1 MKFIT
6 TYVHN
11 VYHQSVVLKLL
22 GIFFHNRH
30 ISILFLKLPMS
41 AVWNGPQN
49 ISSEMG
55 GLNFLV
61 LRLLK
66 VLKRAFKINFQL
78 SGESSSWKRELWLA
92 KSHVFITVCMANIER
107 FTPLYAIMN
116 SVENLRNCFHGLIF
130 CTAGYFIKKIV
141 WKHSPYGPVF
151 SLQYLALRNFD
162 TENVFYF
169 LSRNTY
175 FDFSIKT
182 MITFLFLQHWA
193 RFTIVKLNQWQRS
206 RSIAEYQIIQ
216 LRLSLIK
223 FCLFTGLWMD
233 ARPIPLKL
241 QGP

>member
-116 SVENLRNCFHGLIF
+116 SVENLRNCFQGRLF
-130 CTAGYFIKKIV
+130 SVRLFFGYFLYGRLFYKKKCVKTLVLRASVSTSISR
-141 WKHSPYGPVF
+141 SPK
-151 SLQYLALRNFD
+151 LRHG
-162 TENVFYF
+162 
-169 LSRNTY
+169 
-175 FDFSIKT
+175 KC
-182 MITFLFLQHWA
+182 FLFL
-193 RFTIVKLNQWQRS
+193 K
-206 RSIAEYQIIQ
+206 
-216 LRLSLIK
+216 
-223 FCLFTGLWMD
+223 
-233 ARPIPLKL
+233 
-241 QGP
+241 